1 MSKSVGVTLPPDLQ
15 RLLDGSDMS
24 GGAGF
29 TILLVTVETA
39 GWPRIALLSVGEVL
53 APDEGS
59 LHLALWP
66 GTTSTRELTRTGQA
80 TLACVVDGASYSIHA
95 HFERGEDLTT
105 GSMQHAY
112 FAGRIDECLVDEV
125 SYARLTTG
133 VEFELPNPD
142 SVVPRWEATI
152 ESVRQRVAETS

>member
-1 MSKSVGVTLPPDLQ
+1 MSKSLGATMPPDLQ
-15 RLLDGSDMS
+15 RLLDGSDMT
-24 GGAGF
+24 GGVGF
-29 TILLVTVETA
+29 TIQLVTVEAA

-53 APDEGS
+53 APDES
-59 LHLALWP
+59 TLCLALWP
-66 GTTSTRELTRTGQA
+66 GTTTTRELTRTGQA
-80 TLACVVDGASYSIHA
+80 TLACVIDGAAYSIHT

-105 GSMQHAY
+105 GATQHAY

-133 VEFELPNPD
+133 VAFELPDPD

-152 ESVRQRVAETS
+152 ESVRKRVAETG